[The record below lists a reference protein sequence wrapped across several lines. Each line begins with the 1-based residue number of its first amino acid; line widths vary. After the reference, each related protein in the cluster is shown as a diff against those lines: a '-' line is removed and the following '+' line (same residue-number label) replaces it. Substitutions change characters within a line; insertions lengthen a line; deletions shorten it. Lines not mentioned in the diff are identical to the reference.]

1 MLTEST
7 KLTAPMME
15 EVIDPQP
22 ESINSVEQSVAAQG
36 DSAVSEPPPNVRE
49 VNLDSVMK
57 ELTDYMNLISTEQED
72 AELRESVLTALA
84 VYDDYQVPRLM
95 RTKVK
100 EAAEAL
106 VRNRI
111 LGVNVD
117 AIVQQVTKAYS
128 SVTPVSE
135 TDAAAFSGL
144 SNYIL
149 QILDAELKL
158 GPTKIKNILFL
169 SMFVGLKK

>member
-1 MLTEST
+1 MLTDS
-7 KLTAPMME
+7 A
-15 EVIDPQP
+15 EVVTQVTEDSVDLPQDSIVQPDPQDQVVK
-22 ESINSVEQSVAAQG
+22 ENVE
-36 DSAVSEPPPNVRE
+36 DELPPNVKE
-49 VNLDSVMK
+49 VNLDSVTK
-57 ELTDYMNLISTEQED
+57 ELRDYMNLISTEAES
-72 AELRESVLTALA
+72 AELKEEVLTVLA
-84 VYDDYQVPRLM
+84 VYDDYQVSRLM

-117 AIVQQVTKAYS
+117 AIVQQVTRAYS
-128 SVTPVSE
+128 TVTPVSE

-144 SNYIL
+144 ANYII
-149 QILDAELKL
+149 QVLDSDLKL

>member
-1 MLTEST
+1 MLTD
-7 KLTAPMME
+7 LA
-15 EVIDPQP
+15 EVVTQVTEDSVDLPQDSIVQPDPQDQVVK
-22 ESINSVEQSVAAQG
+22 ENVE
-36 DSAVSEPPPNVRE
+36 DELPPNVKE
-49 VNLDSVMK
+49 VNLDSVTK
-57 ELTDYMNLISTEQED
+57 ELRDYMNLISTEAES
-72 AELRESVLTALA
+72 AELKEEVLTVLA
-84 VYDDYQVPRLM
+84 VYDDYQVSRLM

-117 AIVQQVTKAYS
+117 AIVQQVTRAYS
-128 SVTPVSE
+128 TVTPVSE

-144 SNYIL
+144 ANYII
-149 QILDAELKL
+149 QVLDSDLKL

>member
-1 MLTEST
+1 MLTDSAEVVT
-7 KLTAPMME
+7 QVTE
-15 EVIDPQP
+15 EVVELPQENVVQSDPQVQA
-22 ESINSVEQSVAAQG
+22 VEEVSG
-36 DSAVSEPPPNVRE
+36 DELPPGVRE
-49 VNLDSVMK
+49 VNLDSVTK
-57 ELTDYMNLISTEQED
+57 ELRDYMNLIATEAEN
-72 AELRESVLTALA
+72 AELVETVLTVLA
-84 VYDDYQVPRLM
+84 VYDDYQVSKLM

-117 AIVQQVTKAYS
+117 AIVQQVTRAYS
-128 SVTPVSE
+128 TVTPVSE

-144 SNYIL
+144 ANYII
-149 QILDAELKL
+149 QVLDSELKL

>member
-1 MLTEST
+1 MLTD
-7 KLTAPMME
+7 LA
-15 EVIDPQP
+15 EVVTQVTEDSVDLPQDSIVQPDPQDQVVK
-22 ESINSVEQSVAAQG
+22 ENFE
-36 DSAVSEPPPNVRE
+36 DKLPPNVKE
-49 VNLDSVMK
+49 VNLDSVTK
-57 ELTDYMNLISTEQED
+57 ELRDYMNLISTEAES
-72 AELRESVLTALA
+72 AELKEEVLTVLA
-84 VYDDYQVPRLM
+84 VYDDYQVSRLM

-117 AIVQQVTKAYS
+117 AIVQQVTRAYS
-128 SVTPVSE
+128 TVTPVSE

-144 SNYIL
+144 ANYII
-149 QILDAELKL
+149 QVLDSDLKL